1 MASYIRRRK
10 FLAALGGAAAAWP
23 LAVGA
28 QQGERVRR
36 AGVLMGYAEA
46 DPAAQ
51 AQVAAL
57 RQELQKLV
65 GRRARLDWHATRRH
79 CSARVWALGRRS
91 PGSKCGCTDE
101 AGQMERELSY
111 AGMPKL
117 DSVCRGSTGN

>member
-1 MASYIRRRK
+1 MLHTR
-10 FLAALGGAAAAWP
+10 ALGGAAAAWP

-57 RQELQKLV
+57 RQELQKL
-65 GRRARLDWHATRRH
+65 GW
-79 CSARVWALGRRS
+79 
-91 PGSKCGCTDE
+91 DE
-101 AGQMERELSY
+101 GAQY
-111 AGMPKL
+111 PH
-117 DSVCRGSTGN
+117 